1 MSICTRNRR
10 KTPHPGAGLRPEPV
24 GQVLVLQANKG
35 GFPGGSMLKNPPA
48 IQEARFLSLSQE
60 DPLQKGMATH
70 SSVLACTEES
80 GGLWSMALQRSDT
93 TE

>member
-1 MSICTRNRR
+1 MSLCTRNRR
-10 KTPHPGAGLRPEPV
+10 KTPYPGAGLKPEPV
-24 GQVLVLQANKG
+24 GQVLQANKG

-48 IQEARFLSLSQE
+48 MQETRFLSLSQG

-70 SSVLACTEES
+70 SSILAWTEES
-80 GGLWSMALQRSDT
+80 GGLQSMALQRLDA